1 MALSQQDLF
10 VNLLLPNRKG
20 FYLDI
25 GAGNGEGMPCASNTK
40 WLSDLGWEGILLE
53 FDINFCKEAA
63 VLRHDC
69 SIIQGNAYEVNYREI
84 FEKLQAPKIIDY
96 ISLDIDPPSLTCNV
110 DILSRLPLDTYDFKI
125 LTIEHDFYN
134 KAVGPIQKP
143 AMMKY
148 MADKKYKLIAEDVA
162 LSYSSTKYLEDWYIN
177 PEFYDEFNIV
187 DIEKLYY
194 YRMNPN
200 DIIMDLVNKRKKI

>member
-1 MALSQQDLF
+1 
-10 VNLLLPNRKG
+10 
-20 FYLDI
+20 
-25 GAGNGEGMPCASNTK
+25 
-40 WLSDLGWEGILLE
+40 
-53 FDINFCKEAA
+53 
-63 VLRHDC
+63 
-69 SIIQGNAYEVNYREI
+69 
-84 FEKLQAPKIIDY
+84 
-96 ISLDIDPPSLTCNV
+96 
-110 DILSRLPLDTYDFKI
+110 
-125 LTIEHDFYN
+125 
-134 KAVGPIQKP
+134 
-143 AMMKY
+143 MMKY